1 MKNKNICKF
10 PAARFEADS
19 LSVFCFVKE
28 TDAAVMQKKT
38 VLRTDRI
45 LLCLEGSGTAVLD
58 GTPYPVRGGTLLFAF
73 SGEELSAE
81 GSEDLCY
88 IYIDFG
94 GSRADELLRRFDIT
108 PLSRIREGQ
117 DGLIPLWQESLYRA
131 SDKTIDLAAESL
143 LLLSLSRLDTVGGEG
158 GLVGEI
164 VRITEESFH
173 DPTLGIGPIAAALS
187 YHPKYL
193 SHLFKQ
199 RTGVGYSEYLRSVRL
214 KYAITLFDR
223 GIDSVKNVAL
233 LSGFSDPLYF
243 SSVFKKSIGMSPR
256 EYIAAR
262 VGGEAQKGKK
272 DTKDT

>member
-1 MKNKNICKF
+1 M
-10 PAARFEADS
+10 
-19 LSVFCFVKE
+19 
-28 TDAAVMQKKT
+28 
-38 VLRTDRI
+38 
-45 LLCLEGSGTAVLD
+45 
-58 GTPYPVRGGTLLFAF
+58 
-73 SGEELSAE
+73 
-81 GSEDLCY
+81 
-88 IYIDFG
+88 
-94 GSRADELLRRFDIT
+94 
-108 PLSRIREGQ
+108 
-117 DGLIPLWQESLYRA
+117 
-131 SDKTIDLAAESL
+131 
-143 LLLSLSRLDTVGGEG
+143 LLSLSRLDTVGGEG

-262 VGGEAQKGKK
+262 AGK
-272 DTKDT
+272 